1 MSLLVSVANDR
12 QSALVLPDL
21 VMDAMKA
28 VESIWEKAIL
38 CTIWLTCA
46 HKQIS
51 EEQMSLKGSG
61 SEYLWDHFVG
71 HLVTVASADGEG
83 DHQENSHAHLQMD
96 NTRVR
101 YGTCMEVYGR
111 NPTQHGKKMQR
122 WVLHHVCS
130 IVLAVDATVSSGE
143 LHQFLA
149 PTPQKFGEQFWELDV
164 TTKCSLGKT
173 AF

>member
-1 MSLLVSVANDR
+1 MSVLVSVANDR

-51 EEQMSLKGSG
+51 EEQMSLIGSG

-83 DHQENSHAHLQMD
+83 DRQENSQAHLQMD

-130 IVLAVDATVSSGE
+130 IVLAVDATVSPKWLIYYILNLSALFDEPNSCHDELSRRMGE
-143 LHQFLA
+143 RM
-149 PTPQKFGEQFWELDV
+149 
-164 TTKCSLGKT
+164 
-173 AF
+173 